1 MPAAYTNWVEN
12 AFGWT
17 QANWPSIFIPIDCTP
32 WSASS
37 RFRMW
42 LLVKALAPLVL
53 IFVVAGGTVARKA
66 ARHGWNV
73 RNFRLGFLKAMPFAL
88 FLSFCA
94 CPSVSMSIFQSWL
107 CVMYEYDGRGV
118 DKPVI
123 GHKYLRDDLH
133 IRCTDEDFINSEH
146 DRITS
151 LALSLVFVW

>member
-1 MPAAYTNWVEN
+1 
-12 AFGWT
+12 
-17 QANWPSIFIPIDCTP
+17 
-32 WSASS
+32 
-37 RFRMW
+37 
-42 LLVKALAPLVL
+42 
-53 IFVVAGGTVARKA
+53 
-66 ARHGWNV
+66 
-73 RNFRLGFLKAMPFAL
+73 
-88 FLSFCA
+88 
-94 CPSVSMSIFQSWL
+94 MSIFQSWL